1 MTEVR
6 EQGSGVS
13 KSRTLT
19 ARLFALGF
27 GGTLLLAVSF
37 SVEAQQPKRVPRI
50 GFLGLPG
57 GPAWQEEEFLKG
69 LRDLGYLD
77 GQNIIIEYRWA
88 AGKMDRLPA
97 LAAELVRLK
106 VDLIVVRT
114 TPVVQAARDAT
125 RTIPIVMLSAADPV
139 GIG

>member
-1 MTEVR
+1 MKKNITVL
-6 EQGSGVS
+6 
-13 KSRTLT
+13 TLC
-19 ARLFALGF
+19 AMLFAL
-27 GGTLLLAVSF
+27 SF
-37 SVEAQQPKRVPRI
+37 SVEAQQPKKVPRI
-50 GFLGLPG
+50 GFLGLPS